1 MKILQINC
9 VYPRGATGQITA
21 AIHHRLLSE
30 GHTSTVLYSRGS
42 PNAEPHTFRVSGTPA
57 GKYNHLIS
65 MLTGD
70 VYGGCGLQTRRIIRY
85 IKRHAPELVH
95 LQCING
101 YFVNIYRLLGFLK
114 AQGIPTVL
122 TLHADFMFTANCG
135 VALDCNKWQN
145 GCGSCPELRR
155 ATHSLFFDRTHAS
168 FVKMQKAFDGFGDRL
183 KVVAVS
189 DWLGKRAA
197 MSPIMK
203 HCSLMTIRNG
213 IDTEIFRPRGD
224 LDVKAKLHI
233 SAHESMILW
242 VSSAFSKEKG
252 ADEFLSLSEAMRG
265 QDYRFVMVGAD
276 KPANYEGDVI
286 FTGKIANPELLAAYY
301 TAADV
306 MLCCSKQ
313 ESLPTVCLEAQCC
326 GTPVVAFDVGGVSET
341 IGEGMG
347 ELVPLGDISAMA
359 AAVARQAK
367 RKSDMTDAQTE
378 AYRRAFDESRMTD
391 AYLSLYESMLSREN

>member
-9 VYPRGATGQITA
+9 VYPRGATGRITA
-21 AIHHRLLSE
+21 AIHHRLLAE
-30 GHTSTVLYSRGS
+30 GYASSVLYSRGRS
-42 PNAEPHTFRVSGTPA
+42 NEEPHAFRVSSTLA
-57 GKYNHLIS
+57 GKSNHLIS

-85 IKRHAPELVH
+85 IKRYAPDLVH

-135 VALDCNKWQN
+135 VALDCNKWQT

-155 ATHSLFFDRTHAS
+155 ATHSLILDRTHAS
-168 FVKMQKAFDGFGDRL
+168 FVKMQKAFEGFGEQL
-183 KVVAVS
+183 TVVAVS
-189 DWLGKRAA
+189 DWLQKRAA
-197 MSPIMK
+197 LSPIMK
-203 HCSLMTIRNG
+203 DCRMVTIRNG
-213 IDTEIFRPRGD
+213 IDTDVFRPRND
-224 LDVKAKLHI
+224 LDVRAALHI
-233 SAHESMILW
+233 SAEEKMILW

-252 ADEFLSLSEAMRG
+252 ADDFLTLAEALRG
-265 QDYRFVMVGAD
+265 QGCCFVMVGAE
-276 KPANYEGDVI
+276 KPVGYEGDVI
-286 FTGKIANPELLAAYY
+286 FMGKITRRNELAAYY
-301 TAADV
+301 SAADV

-341 IGEGMG
+341 VGEGMG
-347 ELVPLGDISAMA
+347 ELAPLGNISAMA
-359 AAVARQAK
+359 EAVMRQAQ
-367 RKSDMTDAQTE
+367 RKTEITDAQAE
-378 AYRRAFDESRMTD
+378 DFRRKFGETHMTD
-391 AYLSLYESMLSREN
+391 AYLSLYESILSPKS

>member
-9 VYPRGATGQITA
+9 VYPHGATGRITA
-21 AIHHRLLSE
+21 AIHHRLLNE
-30 GHTSTVLYSRGS
+30 GHTSKVLYSRGRS
-42 PNAEPHTFRVSGTPA
+42 NVEPHTFRVSGTPT

-70 VYGGCGLQTRRIIRY
+70 VYGGCGIQTRRIIRY
-85 IKRHAPELVH
+85 IKHYVPDLVH

-114 AQGIPTVL
+114 TQGIPTVL

-135 VALDCNKWQN
+135 VALDCNKWQT

-155 ATHSLFFDRTHAS
+155 ATHSLFFDRTHVS
-168 FVKMQKAFDGFGDRL
+168 FVKMQEAFDGFGERL
-183 KVVAVS
+183 KIVAVS
-189 DWLGKRAA
+189 DWLRERAA

-203 HCSLMTIRNG
+203 PYPLMTIRNG
-213 IDTEIFRPRGD
+213 IDTEIFRPRND
-224 LDVKAKLHI
+224 WDVRAKLHI
-233 SAHESMILW
+233 SAHEKMILW

-252 ADEFLSLSEAMRG
+252 ADEFLTLSEVMRG
-265 QDYRFVMVGAD
+265 KDCRFVMVGAD
-276 KPANYEGDVI
+276 KPADYEGDVI
-286 FTGKIANPELLAAYY
+286 FAGKITRPELLAAYY

-341 IGEGMG
+341 IGYGMG
-347 ELVPLGDISAMA
+347 ELVPLKNISAMA
-359 AAVARQAK
+359 DAVLRQAK
-367 RKSDMTDAQTE
+367 RKAEMTDAQTE
-378 AYRRAFDESRMTD
+378 AYRRAFDEARMTD
-391 AYLSLYESMLSREN
+391 AYLSLYESMLFREN

>member
-21 AIHHRLLSE
+21 AIHHRLLRE
-30 GHTSTVLYSRGS
+30 GHTSRVLYSRGR
-42 PNAEPHTFRVSGTPA
+42 PNAEPHTFRVSSTPA

-70 VYGGCGLQTRRIIRY
+70 VYGGCGLQTRRIVRY
-85 IKRHAPELVH
+85 IKRYAPELVH

-101 YFVNIYRLLGFLK
+101 YFVNVYRLLGFLK
-114 AQGIPTVL
+114 EQRIPTVL

-168 FVKMQKAFDGFGDRL
+168 FVKMQKALDGFGDRL

-203 HCSLMTIRNG
+203 QCSLMTIRNG
-213 IDTEIFRPRGD
+213 IDTEIFRPRD
-224 LDVKAKLHI
+224 DWDVRAKLHI

-252 ADEFLSLSEAMRG
+252 ADEFLALSEAMRG

-286 FTGKIANPELLAAYY
+286 FAGKITRPELLAAYY

-347 ELVPLGDISAMA
+347 ELVPWGDISAMA
-359 AAVARQAK
+359 AAVSRQAK
-367 RKSDMTDAQTE
+367 RKAEMTDAQTE

-391 AYLSLYESMLSREN
+391 AYLSLYDSMLSHEN

>member
-9 VYPRGATGQITA
+9 VYPHGATGRITA
-21 AIHHRLLSE
+21 AIHHRLLNE
-30 GHTSTVLYSRGS
+30 GHTSKVLYSRGRS
-42 PNAEPHTFRVSGTPA
+42 NVEPHTFRVSGTPA

-70 VYGGCGLQTRRIIRY
+70 VYGGCGIQTRRIIRY
-85 IKRHAPELVH
+85 IKHYAPDLVH

-114 AQGIPTVL
+114 TQGIPTVL

-135 VALDCNKWQN
+135 VALDCNKWQT

-168 FVKMQKAFDGFGDRL
+168 FVKMQEAFAGFGERL
-183 KVVAVS
+183 KIVAVS
-189 DWLGKRAA
+189 DWLRERAA
-197 MSPIMK
+197 MSPVMK
-203 HCSLMTIRNG
+203 PYPLMTIRNG
-213 IDTEIFRPRGD
+213 IRTDVFRPCRD
-224 LDVKAKLHI
+224 LDVRSKLHI
-233 SAHESMILW
+233 SAREKMILW

-252 ADEFLSLSEAMRG
+252 ADEFLALSEVMRG
-265 QDYRFVMVGAD
+265 KDYRFVMVGAD
-276 KPANYEGDVI
+276 KPADYEGDVI
-286 FTGKIANPELLAAYY
+286 FAGKITRPELLAAYY

-341 IGEGMG
+341 IGCGMG
-347 ELVPLGDISAMA
+347 ELVPLKNISAMA
-359 AAVARQAK
+359 DAVLRQAK
-367 RKSDMTDAQTE
+367 RKAEMTVAQTE
-378 AYRRAFDESRMTD
+378 AYRFAFDEARMTD
-391 AYLSLYESMLSREN
+391 AYLSLYESMLFREN